1 MVFIDVFIMLL
12 IIAVAFTIG
21 RITKKAVVFE
31 SEASKEAP
39 KQAVCFP
46 QITVVFQQEIDDDED
61 LCNEV
66 ADMYLSNRAFY
77 YSGKTPSVEVALLP
91 EKEMD
96 VYVRF
101 NNIDFSKLQKI
112 EV

>member
-1 MVFIDVFIMLL
+1 
-12 IIAVAFTIG
+12 
-21 RITKKAVVFE
+21 
-31 SEASKEAP
+31 
-39 KQAVCFP
+39 
-46 QITVVFQQEIDDDED
+46 
-61 LCNEV
+61 
-66 ADMYLSNRAFY
+66 MYLSNRAFY

>member
-21 RITKKAVVFE
+21 RITKKSVVSD
-31 SEASKEAP
+31 SEASKEAT

>member
-21 RITKKAVVFE
+21 RITKKSVVSD

-46 QITVVFQQEIDDDED
+46 QITVVFQQD

>member
-21 RITKKAVVFE
+21 RITKKSVVSD

-66 ADMYLSNRAFY
+66 A
-77 YSGKTPSVEVALLP
+77 VLP